1 MPSLH
6 ESFESRRQR
15 AEIDRPSITELVS
28 DLRRESSELIR
39 KEVEL
44 AKLEIT
50 ITLGR
55 IQAGVSAM
63 ALGGVAAL
71 GGFLFLLAAGAFAL
85 DRVLQEPWLS
95 TLIVGAAA
103 ILLGVVALALGKSK
117 LDHLAPTRSMESIR
131 QDTQLLQEHLP
142 GGGS

>member
-6 ESFESRRQR
+6 ERYESRRQQ

-50 ITLGR
+50 NTLSR
-55 IQAGVSAM
+55 LQAGVSAM
-63 ALGGVAAL
+63 ALGGVAAFAGL
-71 GGFLFLLAAGAFAL
+71 LFVLAAAAFAL

-95 TLIVGAAA
+95 SLIVGAVA
-103 ILLGVVALALGKSK
+103 ILLGIVALAVGKAK
-117 LDHLAPTRSMESIR
+117 LDHLTPQRSMDSIR

>member
-6 ESFESRRQR
+6 ESYERRRQQ

-28 DLRRESSELIR
+28 DPRRESSELIR

-50 ITLGR
+50 NTLSR
-55 IQAGVSAM
+55 LQAGVSAM
-63 ALGGVAAL
+63 ALGGVAAFAGL
-71 GGFLFLLAAGAFAL
+71 LFVLAAAAFAL

-95 TLIVGAAA
+95 SLIVGAVA
-103 ILLGVVALALGKSK
+103 ILLGIAALAVGKAK
-117 LDHLAPTRSMESIR
+117 LDHLTPQRSMDSIR